1 MISQRISDEQ
11 APLGPLPDT
20 LTVPFEA
27 RQRVLKHSNIALA
40 MAGKD

>member
-1 MISQRISDEQ
+1 
-11 APLGPLPDT
+11 LPDT

-40 MAGKD
+40 MARED